1 VGVVGRIMT
10 IALMGLFVVGCGGD
24 GGDGDNDNDNG
35 ISFRAVGFFQGTFQ
49 DNRCEVPTA
58 ADAIADPSNN
68 LVLNDVTVDSGYPTG
83 IFFCRAFLWLENNL
97 VNQAVVV
104 DRLDFEYEIPG
115 SRIGIPPHSSSVGI
129 RINPA
134 PVTQPDNPPAGS
146 PLPPPDSPFGPPNV
160 YIGSPQGQIVPAS
173 LVLFLRQNQ
182 QALPQL
188 PYTMIVRMTAHARTD
203 AGDGLVSN
211 EVGYTINWDNEL
223 QQQQ

>member
-1 VGVVGRIMT
+1 MGVVGRIMT
-10 IALMGLFVVGCGGD
+10 IALVGLFVVGCGGD
-24 GGDGDNDNDNG
+24 SDDNDNDNG

-58 ADAIADPSNN
+58 ADAIADPSNT
-68 LVLNDVTVDSGYPTG
+68 LILNDATVDSGYPTG

-115 SRIGIPPHSSSVGI
+115 SRISIPPHSSTVGI
-129 RINPA
+129 RINPR
-134 PVTQPDNPPAGS
+134 PVHQADDDEIPPGTPD
-146 PLPPPDSPFGPPNV
+146 PPPDSPFGPANV
-160 YIGSPQGQIVPAS
+160 YIGNPQGQIVPAS

-211 EVGYTINWDNEL
+211 EVGYTINWDQDL
-223 QQQQ
+223 RQLP

>member
-58 ADAIADPSNN
+58 ADAIADPSNT
-68 LVLNDVTVDSGYPTG
+68 LILDDATVDSGYPTG
-83 IFFCRAFLWLENNL
+83 VFFCRAFLWLENNL

-134 PVTQPDNPPAGS
+134 GSDPDTS
-146 PLPPPDSPFGPPNV
+146 PSPFGPPNV
-160 YIGSPQGQIVPAS
+160 YIGNPQGQIVPAS

-188 PYTMIVRMTAHARTD
+188 PYTMIVKMTAHARTD
-203 AGDGLVSN
+203 AGDGLDSN
-211 EVGYTINWDNEL
+211 EVSYTITWEQDL
-223 QQQQ
+223 RGGPTAQ